1 MDLQPACRGTPEAL
15 ARDLPGGS
23 AAIRNF
29 RERLMTCVDAEGPIW
44 LMGETGVGKAR
55 AGWLLHRLGCRAQ
68 KPFVVLDVT
77 LDLEGQ
83 IAAAADGTVLV
94 AGVEACHASRQSAL
108 QAWLACW
115 SRQTGPRP
123 SIVLTVSDRE
133 ALTRHAMG
141 AGGAISGR
149 NHNGRNDIRLAVP
162 SLSERREDFGS
173 LCCHLLAEEADEGT
187 PVATVTSDG
196 ARYLASLGWPR
207 NIDDLR
213 ACLRRASHR
222 CGGVPLDREIL
233 AAARRE
239 DVLIPMAQ
247 RLAEVLGSYLDC
259 ALEDGGVVAPDLHER
274 LIEEIERPLFI
285 RVLRSTDG
293 NQLRAAALLGMNRN
307 TLRKRLQKLGVGT
320 PRRGSR

>member
-1 MDLQPACRGTPEAL
+1 MDLSSTCHGTPEAL
-15 ARDLPGGS
+15 ASYLPGGS

-29 RERLMTCVDAEGPIW
+29 RERLMNCVDAEGPIW
-44 LMGETGVGKAR
+44 LIGEAGVGKAR
-55 AGWLLHRLGCRAQ
+55 AGWLLHRLGNRAR

-94 AGVEACHASRQSAL
+94 AGVEACSSSRQPAL
-108 QAWLACW
+108 QAWLAYW
-115 SRQTGPRP
+115 SRQKGPRP
-123 SIVLTVSDRE
+123 SIVLTVPDRE
-133 ALTRHAMG
+133 EAVRNAMG
-141 AGGAISGR
+141 AGSGAR
-149 NHNGRNDIRLAVP
+149 GRNDIRLAVP
-162 SLSERREDFGS
+162 PLSERPEDFGP
-173 LCCHLLAEEADEGT
+173 LCHHLLMEEADEGM
-187 PVATVTSDG
+187 PVATVTSEG
-196 ARYLASLGWPR
+196 AIYLASLGWPR

-213 ACLRRASHR
+213 ACLKRASHR
-222 CGGVPLDREIL
+222 SEGVPLDREIL

-239 DVLIPMAQ
+239 DMLIPMAQ

-274 LIEEIERPLFI
+274 LIEEIERPLFA

-307 TLRKRLQKLGVGT
+307 TLRKRLQKLGVGM
-320 PRRGSR
+320 PRRTAR